1 LDRILHALI
10 RFTFPT
16 QFINHVLP
24 LSRLLHEQDQDHYI
38 QANRKPFRGSVAALQ
53 GSQVYRTSGKPTRVR
68 HDGGDDQE
76 LGDVDSSARDP
87 ETVEGFV
94 L

>member
-1 LDRILHALI
+1 
-10 RFTFPT
+10 
-16 QFINHVLP
+16 
-24 LSRLLHEQDQDHYI
+24 
-38 QANRKPFRGSVAALQ
+38 
-53 GSQVYRTSGKPTRVR
+53 VR